1 MQKLRGAII
10 EGVVG
15 QAKTYHGMSKTRF
28 RGLSKV
34 HIQFLLT
41 ATALNLKKMVKML
54 ECKTK
59 VISISRKICNFI
71 KLVEYFLSYYLKKLI
86 FREA

>member
-1 MQKLRGAII
+1 MQKLRGTVI

-28 RGLSKV
+28 RGLAKV

-41 ATALNLKKMVKML
+41 ATVLNLKKMVKML
-54 ECKTK
+54 ENRTK
-59 VISISRKICNFI
+59 EISILKKICNFI
-71 KLVEYFLSYYLKKLI
+71 KIIEDFFSNYLQKLI
-86 FREA
+86 FQEA